1 MAKEDLSGA
10 ESASR
15 RPGGGEEQRLWLCP
29 GHSEGP
35 SASPPKGLGR
45 CYWKR
50 RRPPRAPEAQTWPG
64 LKVGPS
70 LGRTA
75 PELGLESGGLG
86 MAGFPTPTKLRLS
99 WVLTLGEN
107 PQPCAQQRLLGSGA
121 VPLPTPEERRL
132 HCNVPHRRT
141 GHLLTG
147 AAGTSGFEN
156 PNWANEQWFCKAT
169 SLVLLTPLRL
179 PPRQLTGSSLG
190 RRHWPASLTCS
201 LGVRGRYHRSSV
213 KMMTFKHQF
222 RTLRARVHPEVR
234 RGFSAPACRSSPPL
248 GLVLGLGGWPL
259 GQPAPGGPHVASCS
273 G

>member
-1 MAKEDLSGA
+1 
-10 ESASR
+10 
-15 RPGGGEEQRLWLCP
+15 
-29 GHSEGP
+29 
-35 SASPPKGLGR
+35 
-45 CYWKR
+45 
-50 RRPPRAPEAQTWPG
+50 
-64 LKVGPS
+64 
-70 LGRTA
+70 
-75 PELGLESGGLG
+75 

-121 VPLPTPEERRL
+121 IPLPTPEERRL

-141 GHLLTG
+141 RHLLTG
-147 AAGTSGFEN
+147 VAGTSGFEN

-179 PPRQLTGSSLG
+179 PPRQRTGSSLG

-213 KMMTFKHQF
+213 KIMTFKHQF
-222 RTLRARVHPEVR
+222 RTLRAPVHPEVS
-234 RGFSAPACRSSPPL
+234 RGFSAPACRSSPSL
-248 GLVLGLGGWPL
+248 GLVSGPGGWPL